1 MRLLVLT
8 ILTCVVATEHLIQKD
23 NGLLKPKPVVHV
35 LNFESTRTKLTNN
48 RSLSQTGSQN
58 EFKVE
63 SAFTEVS
70 LGTAERGRR
79 YALNSLF
86 LSSTTHVQQG
96 KDIRLYNYC
105 IHINHECQNVYLKI
119 QGTSSSTNGGVEPM
133 ILQSPMTIRTSDT
146 SHQQR
151 ILKKTDYGK
160 MTLEKRTGGAD
171 CERIDTTIPGA
182 AAFVVVVIVI
192 VLFQLKTTFCS
203 TSRVG
208 FPSAHKCE
216 SFQAADHEDILE
228 TLTRPTD
235 ISAGVYSYD
244 LVRPTIT
251 KSFCSIVV
259 LVR

>member
-1 MRLLVLT
+1 
-8 ILTCVVATEHLIQKD
+8 
-23 NGLLKPKPVVHV
+23 
-35 LNFESTRTKLTNN
+35 
-48 RSLSQTGSQN
+48 
-58 EFKVE
+58 
-63 SAFTEVS
+63 
-70 LGTAERGRR
+70 
-79 YALNSLF
+79 
-86 LSSTTHVQQG
+86 
-96 KDIRLYNYC
+96 
-105 IHINHECQNVYLKI
+105 
-119 QGTSSSTNGGVEPM
+119 
-133 ILQSPMTIRTSDT
+133 
-146 SHQQR
+146 
-151 ILKKTDYGK
+151 